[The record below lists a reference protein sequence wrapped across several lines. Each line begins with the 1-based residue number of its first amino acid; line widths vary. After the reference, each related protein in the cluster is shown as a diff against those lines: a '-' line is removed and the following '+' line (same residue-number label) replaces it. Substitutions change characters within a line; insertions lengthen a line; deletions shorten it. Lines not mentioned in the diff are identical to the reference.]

1 MKKIL
6 LLSFVAALLSA
17 CSSVSF
23 TEDVTINSKPC
34 GADVFLNGELLG
46 KTPVA
51 IELDTKG
58 VYEIKL
64 VKAGYKDKIMNLAS
78 VRDDQFIKF
87 GPLVDLG
94 YYKTFEVD
102 LEGVGM
108 TPDFLPTSKGTNA
121 FGDMA
126 AYVVKVDEM
135 RKSGKI
141 GEDEH
146 TYLLGQLTNFYAD
159 DVKTKND
166 KGFNEM
172 TVKIA
177 KADGM
182 LESGEITKEEHSKMV
197 KKITDSYKK

>member
-6 LLSFVAALLSA
+6 LLSFVAALMSA

-23 TEDVTINSKPC
+23 TEEVAINSKPS
-34 GADVFLNGELLG
+34 GADVFVNGELVG
-46 KTPVA
+46 KTPLEV
-51 IELDTKG
+51 ELDTKG

-64 VKAGYKDKIMNLAS
+64 VKEGYKDKVLSVAS
-78 VRDDQFIKF
+78 VRDDQFVKF
-87 GPLVDLG
+87 GPLADLG
-94 YYKTFEVD
+94 YYKTFDVD
-102 LEGVGM
+102 FEEYGM
-108 TPDFLPTSKGTNA
+108 RPEFLPAAKGTNA

-126 AYVVKVDEM
+126 SYVVKVDEM
-135 RKSGKI
+135 RKAGKI
-141 GEDEH
+141 DEDEH
-146 TYLLGQLTNFYAD
+146 TYLLGQLTNFYAGD
-159 DVKTKND
+159 IKTKSD

-177 KADGM
+177 KADAM